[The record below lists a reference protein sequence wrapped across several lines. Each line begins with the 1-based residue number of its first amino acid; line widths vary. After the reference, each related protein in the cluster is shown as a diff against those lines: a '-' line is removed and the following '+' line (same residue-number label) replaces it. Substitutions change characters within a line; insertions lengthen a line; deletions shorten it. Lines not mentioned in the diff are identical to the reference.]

1 MGNYFTFH
9 WFIFM
14 STFLFSLYFFLL
26 VSKSDQAPCVK
37 GKMSVKYDSGVISL
51 DELLHEKSEVKQT
64 GRPRTVVSVST
75 NIDSESKSPTPILCY
90 MLHVSNVLYVT
101 SYYSFLAVFCIYHVK
116 YACLY
121 VFFSAG
127 MQINATPYVNA
138 PRSSVNAGSSTP
150 KTRLRR
156 KRVIQ
161 PSKFLLP
168 PFAGIASTEK
178 QRALY
183 EKVIVHTNDN
193 ELSKLKGYVVF

>member
-1 MGNYFTFH
+1 M
-9 WFIFM
+9 
-14 STFLFSLYFFLL
+14 
-26 VSKSDQAPCVK
+26 
-37 GKMSVKYDSGVISL
+37 
-51 DELLHEKSEVKQT
+51 HEKSEVKQT

-90 MLHVSNVLYVT
+90 MLHVSSVLYVT
-101 SYYSFLAVFCIYHVK
+101 SYYTFSCCFCIYHVK

-127 MQINATPYVNA
+127 MQNNATPYVNA

-156 KRVIQ
+156 ERVIQ

-168 PFAGIASTEK
+168 PFAGIEIG
-178 QRALY
+178 RAH
-183 EKVIVHTNDN
+183 V
-193 ELSKLKGYVVF
+193 